1 MQFHKLNFG
10 ILALLNVC
18 LVLVD
23 GPASGRGYSMAFSIM
38 KWKNRWELKNLCSVS
53 QGDFSKQA
61 FAQV

>member
-23 GPASGRGYSMAFSIM
+23 DPTSCRGYSMAFSIM
-38 KWKNRWELKNLCSVS
+38 KWKNRWELFPGLEVAR
-53 QGDFSKQA
+53 G
-61 FAQV
+61 